1 MDTKAQRH
9 EGIPTTAH
17 SKRQRE
23 QPQRKAA
30 FDQSSAPGKDTG
42 HDEDGGEDADA
53 LAQTPNPA
61 GPGLGQALHPPGQ
74 KEL

>member
-53 LAQTPNPA
+53 LA
-61 GPGLGQALHPPGQ
+61 
-74 KEL
+74 